1 MNIFTDS
8 FFGWFWMNQQENSDF
23 TVKLKFKSAKDVIS
37 SFETLD
43 SELEC
48 KVMIHPFWP
57 YIKSSL

>member
-8 FFGWFWMNQQENSDF
+8 FFGWLWMNQQENSDF

-37 SFETLD
+37 SFETLG
-43 SELEC
+43 SEREC